1 MSEHT
6 ITVAGVAVDTRHWI
20 GGERVASAQ
29 TFPDVSPIDGSTI
42 GEISRGTA
50 MEAAAAVAAAK
61 AAFPAWAAT
70 SRAERARIL
79 HAIADGVEKRIEEL
93 SIVETTDN
101 GALLRSHRR
110 GVMPRVA
117 HNFRFFAD
125 WLLKLEHEDFET
137 RGHTNHVSWDPAGPS
152 VLITPWNAPLM
163 LATWKVAP
171 ALAAGNTVILK
182 PAEWTPLTASLLA
195 DIAAEAGLPAG
206 VLNVVQGYG
215 SEIGDALT
223 SHPDVR
229 RISFTG
235 SVPTAKRIAE
245 SAAANLTPLS
255 LELGGKSPLLVFAD
269 ADLDLAVDLAVE
281 QYDNAGQVCLAATR
295 FLVEESVAEE
305 FTRRFVEKAGQL
317 TQGDPRGEA
326 TDIGPNIHPLQL
338 EKIDGFVQRAVAAGA
353 RAVIG
358 GHRKDG
364 QYYAPTLL
372 TDVAQDSEIVQEE
385 VFGPVLTLQTFATED
400 EAVRLANDTR
410 FGLAATLATGD
421 PERAERV
428 TAQLVA
434 GTVWTNCFFVR
445 DLQAPFGGSRHSGVG
460 REGGTW
466 SFDFYCDL
474 KNTVDLAERMER
486 TMGEIV
492 GAGLLAHVPTIVLP
506 EETRLELNGGK
517 EITLVTGL
525 HQLRKDV
532 FERDDYDTVVVL
544 DSHWATTVE
553 FVVTA
558 QQRRAGLFTSEE
570 LPRGM
575 CRMPYDF
582 PGDPELAHNIAAS
595 SPTSTAPGSPRSRT
609 STCRSTTPPPTCG
622 SSWGRGCPTSGG

>member
-1 MSEHT
+1 MADK
-6 ITVAGVAVDTRHWI
+6 IVVAGVSVDTRHWI
-20 GGERVASAQ
+20 GGERVASAE
-29 TFPDVSPIDGSTI
+29 TFTDVSPIDGSTI
-42 GEISRGTA
+42 GEMARGGPV
-50 MEAAAAVAAAK
+50 EARRAVAAAK

-70 SRAERARIL
+70 PRAERARIL

-93 SIVETTDN
+93 AIVETTDN

-125 WLLKLEHEDFET
+125 WLLTLDHEDFET
-137 RGHTNHVSWDPAGPS
+137 RGHTNHVSWDAAGPS

-235 SVPTAKRIAE
+235 SVPTARRIAE

-295 FLVEESVAEE
+295 FLVEESVVEE
-305 FTRRFVEKAGQL
+305 FTRRFVEKASAL
-317 TQGDPRGEA
+317 RQGDPREEG
-326 TDIGPNIHPLQL
+326 TDIGPNIHPRQL
-338 EKIDGFVQRAVAAGA
+338 DKIDGFVQRAIAAGA

-358 GHRKDG
+358 GHRNDG

-372 TDVAQDSEIVQEE
+372 TGVAQDSEVVQEE
-385 VFGPVLTLQTFATED
+385 VFGPVLTLQTFSSED
-400 EAVRLANDTR
+400 EAVRLADDTR
-410 FGLAATLATGD
+410 FGLAATVATGD
-421 PERAERV
+421 PERAARV
-428 TAQLVA
+428 TARLVA
-434 GTVWTNCFFVR
+434 GTVWVNCFFVR

-474 KNTVDLAERMER
+474 KNTV
-486 TMGEIV
+486 
-492 GAGLLAHVPTIVLP
+492 
-506 EETRLELNGGK
+506 
-517 EITLVTGL
+517 
-525 HQLRKDV
+525 
-532 FERDDYDTVVVL
+532 
-544 DSHWATTVE
+544 
-553 FVVTA
+553 
-558 QQRRAGLFTSEE
+558 
-570 LPRGM
+570 
-575 CRMPYDF
+575 
-582 PGDPELAHNIAAS
+582 
-595 SPTSTAPGSPRSRT
+595 TAPNGWT
-609 STCRSTTPPPTCG
+609 NHG
-622 SSWGRGCPTSGG
+622 